1 MSGPDT
7 SPGVVT
13 RTVKT
18 TRFGTLTIEEDL
30 VLSFPDGLVGFPG
43 PREFA
48 LVPHSPESP
57 FLWLQDLKD
66 GTLAF
71 PVTAL
76 DLPDS
81 AGPTLL
87 TAEERKQLG
96 LAPGENPR
104 LLGVVSVSNG
114 QIRMNRLGPIAVN
127 IEKHVGR
134 QLVLDL
140 PLPATEFPAPEV

>member
-1 MSGPDT
+1 MSAPDA
-7 SPGVVT
+7 SPRTAT

-18 TRFGTLTIEEDL
+18 TRFGTLTVEDEL

-43 PREFA
+43 PRWFTM
-48 LVPHSPESP
+48 VPHSPESP
-57 FLWLQDLKD
+57 FLWLQDLTD

-76 DLPDS
+76 DLPD
-81 AGPTLL
+81 AAAPTLL
-87 TAEERKQLG
+87 TKDEREKLG

-114 QIRMNRLGPIAVN
+114 VIRLNRLGPIAVN
-127 IEKHVGR
+127 IHKRAGC

-140 PLPATEFPAPEV
+140 PLPTGEFPPAAG

>member
-1 MSGPDT
+1 MSAPDT
-7 SPGVVT
+7 SPRTDT
-13 RTVKT
+13 RTIKT
-18 TRFGTLTIEEDL
+18 TRFGTLTIEEEL

-43 PREFA
+43 PRAFA

-57 FLWLQDLKD
+57 FLWLQDLSD

-76 DLPDS
+76 DLPDHT
-81 AGPTLL
+81 APTLL
-87 TAEERKQLG
+87 TGEERKQLG

-114 QIRMNRLGPIAVN
+114 EIRMNRLGPIAVN
-127 IEKHVGR
+127 IEKHLGR

-140 PLPATEFPAPEV
+140 PLPATEFPAPER

>member
-18 TRFGTLTIEEDL
+18 TRFQYLTIKEDL

-96 LAPGENPR
+96 LAPRGKSPPLGRGFCVERTNPHEPIGAHR
-104 LLGVVSVSNG
+104 G
-114 QIRMNRLGPIAVN
+114 QY
-127 IEKHVGR
+127 
-134 QLVLDL
+134 
-140 PLPATEFPAPEV
+140 

>member
-1 MSGPDT
+1 MSAPDT
-7 SPGVVT
+7 SPSAVT
-13 RTVKT
+13 RTVHT
-18 TRFGTLTIEEDL
+18 SRFGTLTIDEEL
-30 VLSFPDGLVGFPG
+30 ILSFPEGLVGFPG

-48 LVPHSPESP
+48 LIPHSPESP

-66 GTLAF
+66 GRLAF

-76 DLPDS
+76 DLPES
-81 AGPTLL
+81 AAPTLL

-96 LAPGENPR
+96 LGPGENPR
-104 LLGVVSVSNG
+104 LLGVVSVLNG

-127 IEKHVGR
+127 IEKHLGR

-140 PLPATEFPAPEV
+140 PLPPTEFPAPER

>member
-1 MSGPDT
+1 MSGPDA
-7 SPGVVT
+7 SPSIAT

-18 TRFGTLTIEEDL
+18 TRFGVLSIEEDL

-66 GTLAF
+66 GRLAF

-76 DLPDS
+76 DLPDNVI
-81 AGPTLL
+81 PTLM
-87 TAEERKQLG
+87 TADERKQLG

-104 LLGVVSVSNG
+104 LLGVVSVSMG
-114 QIRMNRLGPIAVN
+114 EIRLNRLGPIAVN
-127 IEKHVGR
+127 IEKHLGR

-140 PLPATEFPAPEV
+140 PLPNTEFPAPER

>member
-7 SPGVVT
+7 SPRIVT

-18 TRFGTLTIEEDL
+18 TRFGVLSIGEDL

-57 FLWLQDLKD
+57 FLWLQDLND
-66 GTLAF
+66 GSLAF

-76 DLPDS
+76 DLPDNVTPS
-81 AGPTLL
+81 FMT
-87 TAEERKQLG
+87 TEERKQLG

-104 LLGVVSVSNG
+104 LLGVVSVSMG
-114 QIRMNRLGPIAVN
+114 EIRMNRLGPIAVN
-127 IEKHVGR
+127 IEKRLGR

-140 PLPATEFPAPEV
+140 PLPISEFPAPER

>member
-1 MSGPDT
+1 MSGPEA
-7 SPGVVT
+7 SPRLST
-13 RTVKT
+13 RTIQT
-18 TRFGTLTIEEDL
+18 TRFGSITIEEDW
-30 VLSFPDGLVGFPG
+30 VLSFPDGLIGFPG

-66 GTLAF
+66 GRLAF

-76 DLPDS
+76 DLPDNT
-81 AGPTLL
+81 GPTLL
-87 TAEERKQLG
+87 TTEERAQLG

-114 QIRMNRLGPIAVN
+114 EIRMNRLGPIAVN
-127 IEKHVGR
+127 IEKRLGR

-140 PLPATEFPAPEV
+140 PLPATEFPAPGK

>member
-1 MSGPDT
+1 MNRPDA
-7 SPGVVT
+7 SPRTAT

-18 TRFGTLTIEEDL
+18 TRFGVLSIEEEL

-57 FLWLQDLKD
+57 FLWLQDLND
-66 GTLAF
+66 GSLAF

-76 DLPDS
+76 DLPDNVAPS
-81 AGPTLL
+81 LMT
-87 TAEERKQLG
+87 TEERKQLG

-104 LLGVVSVSNG
+104 LLGVVSVSMG
-114 QIRMNRLGPIAVN
+114 EIRMNRLGPIAIN
-127 IEKHVGR
+127 IEKHLGR

-140 PLPATEFPAPEV
+140 PLPVSEFPSPER